1 MPPAQCA
8 PAGVL
13 RLGVTPLREHLRF
26 SGEFPIPPGFDPL
39 VDGLGVE
46 VSYEPETDPTNV
58 VLIAQLPASGF
69 TRTPKSI
76 RYTDS
81 RATINGV
88 KLVSISDLPA
98 QPGFKRIKIN
108 RRGAPLTIPMSGV
121 LRVVLTSGAA
131 CVRSCGSTCD
141 VSPTRIRCAKN
152 LDEALCGTISGP

>member
-1 MPPAQCA
+1 M
-8 PAGVL
+8 L

-46 VSYEPETDPTNV
+46 VSYEPETDPANV
-58 VLIAQLPASGF
+58 VLIADLPASGF
-69 TRTPKSI
+69 VRTVRSI

-81 RATINGV
+81 RATINGI

-98 QPGFKRIKIN
+98 RPGFKRIKVN
-108 RRGAPLTIPMSGV
+108 RRGAALTIPTSGV
-121 LRVVLTSGAA
+121 LRVVFTSGTS
-131 CVRSCGSTCD
+131 CVRSCGSACD

-152 LDEALCGTISGP
+152 LDDALCGTISGP